1 MNIIDNNN
9 SIRFGSFRCLDTDK
23 VYTVTSTLSTFDLSE
38 PNWKDNALK
47 AEDTVKREDGVY
59 RKLMRNQLK
68 SRFTSIEEYKQKP
81 KKKLC
86 KNKR

>member
-9 SIRFGSFRCLDTDK
+9 SIRFSSFRCLDTDK

-47 AEDTVKREDGVY
+47 AEDTVKREDGVS
-59 RKLMRNQLK
+59 RKLMRSQLK
-68 SRFTSIEEYKQKP
+68 SRFTNIEEYKQKP
-81 KKKLC
+81 K
-86 KNKR
+86 

>member
-38 PNWKDNALK
+38 SNWKDNALK
-47 AEDTVKREDGVY
+47 AEDTVKREDGVS
-59 RKLMRNQLK
+59 RKLMRSQLK
-68 SRFTSIEEYKQKP
+68 SRFTNIEEYKQKP
-81 KKKLC
+81 K
-86 KNKR
+86 